1 MKQNMRQWM
10 ADVIHRKEVTALP
23 VMTHPGI
30 EMNGNT
36 VRQAVS
42 NGRVHYEAVKTLTN
56 RYPTVGAATIMDLTT
71 EAEAFGA
78 RLPLVM
84 RQYRQS

>member
-10 ADVIHRKEVTALP
+10 TDIIQRKEVTALP

-42 NGRVHYEAVKTLTN
+42 NGRVHYDKALSCGSCG
-56 RYPTVGAATIMDLTT
+56 YHYGPD
-71 EAEAFGA
+71 
-78 RLPLVM
+78 
-84 RQYRQS
+84 Y